1 MIQRYSV
8 YVLLLAVAVS
18 LSSCRR
24 AVEKARRNIRF
35 EGIERVERQG
45 LTGAEVVVRVMN
57 DTGYKL
63 VLDAAEMGVYY
74 AGGRVGTVVLRE
86 AVEVP
91 RRTTDSFRT
100 LWQLKISDPLA
111 LYVLARKVKSG
122 DLSQVEVSYAVEG
135 RGGPAPVKISRE
147 RMPLSDITRQLSRWY
162 DVQFVYETTEFS
174 NHPFTG
180 VVKRDQSLEEVLSI
194 IEKTTNIKFKISG
207 RTIIIKRAEDAANIS
222 RSSN

>member
-1 MIQRYSV
+1 MKIIQRYSV

-18 LSSCRR
+18 VSSCRR

-35 EGIERVERQG
+35 EGIEKVERQG

-63 VLDAAEMGVYY
+63 VLDAAE
-74 AGGRVGTVVLRE
+74 

-100 LWQLKISDPLA
+100 LWRLKISDPLA
-111 LYVLARKVKSG
+111 LYVLARKVRSG

-147 RMPLSDITRQLSRWY
+147 RMPLSDFLNTFGLTIEDVKKQL
-162 DVQFVYETTEFS
+162 
-174 NHPFTG
+174 
-180 VVKRDQSLEEVLSI
+180 K
-194 IEKTTNIKFKISG
+194 
-207 RTIIIKRAEDAANIS
+207 
-222 RSSN
+222 

>member
-35 EGIERVERQG
+35 
-45 LTGAEVVVRVMN
+45 EVVVRVMN

-135 RGGPAPVKISRE
+135 CGGPAPVKISRE
-147 RMPLSDITRQLSRWY
+147 RMPLSDFLNTFGLTIEDVKKQL
-162 DVQFVYETTEFS
+162 
-174 NHPFTG
+174 
-180 VVKRDQSLEEVLSI
+180 K
-194 IEKTTNIKFKISG
+194 
-207 RTIIIKRAEDAANIS
+207 
-222 RSSN
+222 

>member
-74 AGGRVGTVVLRE
+74 AGGRVGRSSCARRSKCP
-86 AVEVP
+86 AV
-91 RRTTDSFRT
+91 RRT
-100 LWQLKISDPLA
+100 A
-111 LYVLARKVKSG
+111 SG
-122 DLSQVEVSYAVEG
+122 PCG
-135 RGGPAPVKISRE
+135 
-147 RMPLSDITRQLSRWY
+147 
-162 DVQFVYETTEFS
+162 
-174 NHPFTG
+174 N
-180 VVKRDQSLEEVLSI
+180 
-194 IEKTTNIKFKISG
+194 
-207 RTIIIKRAEDAANIS
+207 
-222 RSSN
+222 

>member
-74 AGGRVGTVVLRE
+74 AGGRVGTIVLRE

-122 DLSQVEVSYAVEG
+122 DLSQVEVSYAVGFFEYLWPYDRG
-135 RGGPAPVKISRE
+135 R
-147 RMPLSDITRQLSRWY
+147 
-162 DVQFVYETTEFS
+162 
-174 NHPFTG
+174 
-180 VVKRDQSLEEVLSI
+180 
-194 IEKTTNIKFKISG
+194 
-207 RTIIIKRAEDAANIS
+207 
-222 RSSN
+222 

>member
-45 LTGAEVVVRVMN
+45 LTGAEVVN

-147 RMPLSDITRQLSRWY
+147 RMPLSDFLNTFGLTIEDVKKQL
-162 DVQFVYETTEFS
+162 
-174 NHPFTG
+174 
-180 VVKRDQSLEEVLSI
+180 K
-194 IEKTTNIKFKISG
+194 
-207 RTIIIKRAEDAANIS
+207 
-222 RSSN
+222 

>member
-122 DLSQVEVSYAVEG
+122 DMSQVDVSYPVEW
-135 RGGPAPVKISRE
+135 RGCMASVKISRE
-147 RMPLSDITRQLSRWY
+147 RMPLSDFLNTFGLTIEDVKKQL
-162 DVQFVYETTEFS
+162 
-174 NHPFTG
+174 
-180 VVKRDQSLEEVLSI
+180 K
-194 IEKTTNIKFKISG
+194 
-207 RTIIIKRAEDAANIS
+207 
-222 RSSN
+222 

>member
-122 DLSQVEVSYAVEG
+122 DLSQVEGVVCRG
-135 RGGPAPVKISRE
+135 RARRPGSRE
-147 RMPLSDITRQLSRWY
+147 NFARTDAVVGFLNTFGLTIEDVKKQL
-162 DVQFVYETTEFS
+162 
-174 NHPFTG
+174 
-180 VVKRDQSLEEVLSI
+180 K
-194 IEKTTNIKFKISG
+194 
-207 RTIIIKRAEDAANIS
+207 
-222 RSSN
+222 

>member
-74 AGGRVGTVVLRE
+74 AGGRVGTIVLRE

-111 LYVLARKVKSG
+111 LYVLARKVKWRS
-122 DLSQVEVSYAVEG
+122 VAG
-135 RGGPAPVKISRE
+135 RGVVCRGRARRPGSRE
-147 RMPLSDITRQLSRWY
+147 NFARTDAVVGFFEYLWPY
-162 DVQFVYETTEFS
+162 D
-174 NHPFTG
+174 
-180 VVKRDQSLEEVLSI
+180 R
-194 IEKTTNIKFKISG
+194 G
-207 RTIIIKRAEDAANIS
+207 R
-222 RSSN
+222 

>member
-100 LWQLKISDPLA
+100 LWQLKIA
-111 LYVLARKVKSG
+111 
-122 DLSQVEVSYAVEG
+122 G
-135 RGGPAPVKISRE
+135 RGVVCRGRARRPGSRE
-147 RMPLSDITRQLSRWY
+147 NFARTDAVVGFFEYLWPY
-162 DVQFVYETTEFS
+162 D
-174 NHPFTG
+174 
-180 VVKRDQSLEEVLSI
+180 R
-194 IEKTTNIKFKISG
+194 G
-207 RTIIIKRAEDAANIS
+207 R
-222 RSSN
+222 

>member
-111 LYVLARKVKSG
+111 RKVKSG

-135 RGGPAPVKISRE
+135 CGGPAPVKISRE
-147 RMPLSDITRQLSRWY
+147 RMPLSDFLNTFGLTIEDVKKQL
-162 DVQFVYETTEFS
+162 
-174 NHPFTG
+174 
-180 VVKRDQSLEEVLSI
+180 K
-194 IEKTTNIKFKISG
+194 
-207 RTIIIKRAEDAANIS
+207 
-222 RSSN
+222 

>member
-91 RRTTDSFRT
+91 RRTT
-100 LWQLKISDPLA
+100 
-111 LYVLARKVKSG
+111 ARKVKSG

-147 RMPLSDITRQLSRWY
+147 RMPLSDFLNTFGLTIEDVKKQL
-162 DVQFVYETTEFS
+162 
-174 NHPFTG
+174 
-180 VVKRDQSLEEVLSI
+180 K
-194 IEKTTNIKFKISG
+194 
-207 RTIIIKRAEDAANIS
+207 
-222 RSSN
+222 

>member
-111 LYVLARKVKSG
+111 LYVLARRSV
-122 DLSQVEVSYAVEG
+122 AG
-135 RGGPAPVKISRE
+135 RGVVCRGRARRPGSRE
-147 RMPLSDITRQLSRWY
+147 NFARTDAVVGFFEYLWPY
-162 DVQFVYETTEFS
+162 D
-174 NHPFTG
+174 
-180 VVKRDQSLEEVLSI
+180 R
-194 IEKTTNIKFKISG
+194 G
-207 RTIIIKRAEDAANIS
+207 R
-222 RSSN
+222 

>member
-74 AGGRVGTVVLRE
+74 AGGRSSCARRSKCP
-86 AVEVP
+86 AV
-91 RRTTDSFRT
+91 RRT
-100 LWQLKISDPLA
+100 A
-111 LYVLARKVKSG
+111 SG
-122 DLSQVEVSYAVEG
+122 PCG
-135 RGGPAPVKISRE
+135 
-147 RMPLSDITRQLSRWY
+147 
-162 DVQFVYETTEFS
+162 
-174 NHPFTG
+174 N
-180 VVKRDQSLEEVLSI
+180 
-194 IEKTTNIKFKISG
+194 
-207 RTIIIKRAEDAANIS
+207 
-222 RSSN
+222 

>member
-122 DLSQVEVSYAVEG
+122 DLSQVEVVCRG
-135 RGGPAPVKISRE
+135 RARRPGSRE
-147 RMPLSDITRQLSRWY
+147 NFARTDAVVGFFEYLWPY
-162 DVQFVYETTEFS
+162 D
-174 NHPFTG
+174 
-180 VVKRDQSLEEVLSI
+180 R
-194 IEKTTNIKFKISG
+194 G
-207 RTIIIKRAEDAANIS
+207 R
-222 RSSN
+222 